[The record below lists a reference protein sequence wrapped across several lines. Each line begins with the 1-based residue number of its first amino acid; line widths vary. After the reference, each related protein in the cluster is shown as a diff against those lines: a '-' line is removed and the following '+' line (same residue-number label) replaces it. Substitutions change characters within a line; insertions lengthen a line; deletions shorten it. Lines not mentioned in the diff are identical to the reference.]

1 MTRPQAAADGHADLR
16 RTLMRQFVTATDTVT
31 LHDWPVELLRPR
43 NSDDLISEAD
53 FVRDDRLPYWA
64 DLWPSSRILA
74 DYLLQTERAP
84 DHRPVRAR
92 PASPASP
99 RHQPHSGGIHAPRPR
114 SLLELGCGLG
124 LVTMAAMRAGYE
136 VLATDYYEDALRFT
150 RANAARALGR
160 EPETRHVD
168 WRNFPAD
175 LSRLRPHR
183 RGGCVVRKDLSAA
196 PVGRHRPSPRPRRRS
211 HHRRPRPRRGSG
223 FPGGPGSRQ
232 PGSGVQGHTPI
243 RRGRNPPADFPLPN
257 QGHINLMVC
266 PGGAS
271 IRPSRAMPALV
282 RAGHDRPTPS
292 DATMACPLP

>member
-1 MTRPQAAADGHADLR
+1 
-16 RTLMRQFVTATDTVT
+16 MRQFVTATDTVT

-74 DYLLQTERAP
+74 DYLLQAARAP
-84 DHRPVRAR
+84 DHRPAPAQHRPRSGGTRAR
-92 PASPASP
+92 VKRA
-99 RHQPHSGGIHAPRPR
+99 RRAP

-160 EPETRHVD
+160 EPATRHVD

-175 LSRLRPHR
+175 LAGFDR
-183 RGGCVVRKDLSAA
+183 VVAADVLYEKTYPPLLSAA
-196 PVGRHRPSPRPRRRS
+196 IARVLA
-211 HHRRPRPRRGSG
+211 
-223 FPGGPGSRQ
+223 PGGEAIIADPGRIAA
-232 PGSGVQGHTPI
+232 PDFLAGLA
-243 RRGRNPPADFPLPN
+243 ADGLEVVSKVTHPFDEGEIH
-257 QGHINLMVC
+257 QQI
-266 PGGAS
+266 S
-271 IRPSRAMPALV
+271 IYRIKAMP
-282 RAGHDRPTPS
+282 T
-292 DATMACPLP
+292 

>member
-1 MTRPQAAADGHADLR
+1 MTRPHAPADASGAHADLR

-84 DHRPVRAR
+84 DHGPALAR
-92 PASPASP
+92 PAGT
-99 RHQPHSGGIHAPRPR
+99 RHPSSSGGMPAPVQPTRRPL

-175 LSRLRPHR
+175 L
-183 RGGCVVRKDLSAA
+183 RGFDRIVAADVLYEKIYPPLLSAA
-196 PVGRHRPSPRPRRRS
+196 IARVLA
-211 HHRRPRPRRGSG
+211 
-223 FPGGPGSRQ
+223 PGGEAIIADPGRIAA
-232 PGSGVQGHTPI
+232 PDFLAGLA
-243 RRGRNPPADFPLPN
+243 ADGLE
-257 QGHINLMVC
+257 VV
-266 PGGAS
+266 S
-271 IRPSRAMPALV
+271 KVTRPFDEGEIHQQISLYRIKVTAN
-282 RAGHDRPTPS
+282 
-292 DATMACPLP
+292 

>member
-1 MTRPQAAADGHADLR
+1 MTRPNAPADTSEPHADLR

-74 DYLLQTERAP
+74 DYLLQSDRAP
-84 DHRPVRAR
+84 DHRPSLA
-92 PASPASP
+92 
-99 RHQPHSGGIHAPRPR
+99 RHQSQSGGVHARLARRPP

-160 EPETRHVD
+160 EPVTRHID
-168 WRNFPAD
+168 WRDFPVDLPGFDRIVAAD
-175 LSRLRPHR
+175 VLYEKTYPPL
-183 RGGCVVRKDLSAA
+183 LSAA
-196 PVGRHRPSPRPRRRS
+196 IARVLA
-211 HHRRPRPRRGSG
+211 
-223 FPGGPGSRQ
+223 PGGEAIIADPGRIAAPDFLAGLAADALEVVSKVTLPFDEGEIHQQITIYR
-232 PGSGVQGHTPI
+232 I
-243 RRGRNPPADFPLPN
+243 KAIPA
-257 QGHINLMVC
+257 
-266 PGGAS
+266 
-271 IRPSRAMPALV
+271 
-282 RAGHDRPTPS
+282 
-292 DATMACPLP
+292 

>member
-1 MTRPQAAADGHADLR
+1 MAAMTRPQAAADGHADLR

-175 LSRLRPHR
+175 L
-183 RGGCVVRKDLSAA
+183 RGFDRIVAADVLYEKTYPPLLSAA
-196 PVGRHRPSPRPRRRS
+196 IARVLA
-211 HHRRPRPRRGSG
+211 
-223 FPGGPGSRQ
+223 PGGEAIIADPGRVAA
-232 PGSGVQGHTPI
+232 PDFLAGLA
-243 RRGRNPPADFPLPN
+243 ADSLE
-257 QGHINLMVC
+257 VV
-266 PGGAS
+266 S
-271 IRPSRAMPALV
+271 KVTRPFDEGEIHQQISLYRIKAIS
-282 RAGHDRPTPS
+282 T
-292 DATMACPLP
+292 

>member
-1 MTRPQAAADGHADLR
+1 MTRPNAPADTSDAHADLR

-74 DYLLQTERAP
+74 DYLLQTARAP
-84 DHRPVRAR
+84 DHGAAPARHRFQPGGMPPR
-92 PASPASP
+92 PA
-99 RHQPHSGGIHAPRPR
+99 RRPP

-160 EPETRHVD
+160 EPETRHID
-168 WRNFPAD
+168 WRDFPVDLPGFDRIVAAD
-175 LSRLRPHR
+175 VLYEKTYPPL
-183 RGGCVVRKDLSAA
+183 LSAA
-196 PVGRHRPSPRPRRRS
+196 IARVLA
-211 HHRRPRPRRGSG
+211 
-223 FPGGPGSRQ
+223 PGGEAIIADPGRIAAPDFLAGLATDSLEVVSKVTLPFDEGEIHQQITLYR
-232 PGSGVQGHTPI
+232 I
-243 RRGRNPPADFPLPN
+243 KAIPA
-257 QGHINLMVC
+257 
-266 PGGAS
+266 
-271 IRPSRAMPALV
+271 
-282 RAGHDRPTPS
+282 
-292 DATMACPLP
+292 